1 MYTLYGRAGSGSAV
15 VEVLL
20 EEIKA
25 DYRVEPVGKGA
36 DAPRGYEK
44 INPLGQVPAL
54 VLPDGTIMTE
64 SAAIT
69 IYLADKFPELGLAPP
84 PDSPKRPIYLRWLLY
99 LATSIYISDLRI
111 YYCERYSTDPAHA
124 SGVREAAV
132 ARMAHEWDVYAAELG
147 DRPFILGEEMSAVD
161 IYAAML
167 ATWNVDVPAFFRKHP
182 NIKRMYDRVKARP
195 PIARVW
201 ARHEIETWEPH
212 AATA

>member
-20 EEIKA
+20 EEIGA
-25 DYRVEPVGKGA
+25 DYRVESVGKGPE
-36 DAPRGYEK
+36 APRGYAE

-54 VLPDGTIMTE
+54 ILPDGTIMTE

-84 PDSPKRPIYLRWLLY
+84 PDSPKRPIYLRWLVY

-111 YYCERYSTDPAHA
+111 YYCERYSTDPGHA
-124 SGVREAAV
+124 SGIREAAV

-147 DRPFILGEEMSAVD
+147 DRPFILGEEMSGVD

-182 NIKRMYDRVKARP
+182 NIKRMYDRVRTRP
-195 PIARVW
+195 SVARVW
-201 ARHEIETWEPH
+201 TRHGIETWEPQ